1 MGFIDDWESRVSAIW
16 LTGLV
21 RIAQSGGRIR
31 KSHACSIALLV
42 DRNVQ
47 RIKGGLND
55 TDWPIKANQGWK
67 LVVPPD
73 WSNAESVWAECSVI
87 TMEKPVK

>member
-1 MGFIDDWESRVSAIW
+1 MIGNRVSVQYGSQGWSELLNPA
-16 LTGLV
+16 GEY
-21 RIAQSGGRIR
+21 A